1 MEAEAGQ
8 GGPPSPRKYF
18 AMTRKPFL
26 KATIASGLL
35 LNILFLANMSYIFGS
50 IFQSTSKTH
59 ALNVL
64 LVDYDGG
71 IVSQSVRA
79 AYSSLKSNTFVTI
92 HEQPA
97 SDFDDTAAIDDA
109 VCSGDYW
116 AALYVAPNASS
127 RLAQAL
133 EGGSAAANYNASS
146 ALGLV
151 WYVFTSYS
159 IPSSKYLLRRR
170 SRIPYHLLLRM
181 KRIY

>member
-8 GGPPSPRKYF
+8 GGPPSPMKYF

-26 KATIASGLL
+26 KATITSGLI

-50 IFQSTSKTH
+50 IFQSPGRTH

-64 LVDYDGG
+64 LVDYDGSV
-71 IVSQSVRA
+71 VSQSVRA

-116 AALYVAPNASS
+116 AALYVTPNASS
-127 RLAQAL
+127 NLAQAL
-133 EGGSAAANYNASS
+133 EGGSAAENYNASL
-146 ALGLV
+146 ALGVV
-151 WYVFTSYS
+151 WYCFTYS
-159 IPSSKYLLRRR
+159 SLYTFKVAIQ
-170 SRIPYHLLLRM
+170 
-181 KRIY
+181 

>member
-8 GGPPSPRKYF
+8 GGPPSPKKYF
-18 AMTRKPFL
+18 AMTRKPFF
-26 KATIASGLL
+26 KATIASGLI

-50 IFQSTSKTH
+50 IFQSTGRTH
-59 ALNVL
+59 ALKVL

-71 IVSQSVRA
+71 VVSQSVRA

-92 HEQPA
+92 DEQPA

-116 AALYVAPNASS
+116 AALYVTPDASS
-127 RLAQAL
+127 NLAQAL
-133 EGGSAAANYNASS
+133 EGGSAAESYNASS

-151 WYVFTSYS
+151 WYGFTF
-159 IPSSKYLLRRR
+159 LR
-170 SRIPYHLLLRM
+170 SHI
-181 KRIY
+181 

>member
-1 MEAEAGQ
+1 MEPEAGQ
-8 GGPPSPRKYF
+8 GGPPSPMKYF
-18 AMTRKPFL
+18 AITRKPFL

-35 LNILFLANMSYIFGS
+35 INLLFLANMAYIFGS
-50 IFQSTSKTH
+50 IFQSPSRTH

-71 IVSQSVRA
+71 VVSQSVRA

-97 SDFDDTAAIDDA
+97 SDFDDTAAIDNA

-127 RLAQAL
+127 NLGQAL
-133 EGGSAAANYNASS
+133 EGGSAAENYNASS

-151 WYVFTSYS
+151 WYDFN
-159 IPSSKYLLRRR
+159 SS
-170 SRIPYHLLLRM
+170 
-181 KRIY
+181 

>member
-8 GGPPSPRKYF
+8 GGPPSPMKYF

-26 KATIASGLL
+26 KATIASGIL

-50 IFQSTSKTH
+50 IFHSPSRTH

-71 IVSQSVRA
+71 VVSQSVRA

-97 SDFDDTAAIDDA
+97 SEFDNTAAIDNA

-116 AALYVAPNASS
+116 AALYVSPNASS
-127 RLAQAL
+127 NLAQAL
-133 EGGSAAANYNASS
+133 EGGSAAENYNASS

-151 WYVFTSYS
+151 WYGFTFSS
-159 IPSSKYLLRRR
+159 FPSLKVSSKAADDSLSFLFRVEV
-170 SRIPYHLLLRM
+170 IC
-181 KRIY
+181 

>member
-1 MEAEAGQ
+1 MEAEAGK
-8 GGPPSPRKYF
+8 GGPPSPKKYF
-18 AMTRKPFL
+18 AVTRAPFL

-50 IFQSTSKTH
+50 IFQSPSRAH

-71 IVSQSVRA
+71 VVSQSVRA

-92 HEQPA
+92 REQPA

-116 AALYVAPNASS
+116 AALYVSPNASS
-127 RLAQAL
+127 NLAQAL
-133 EGGSAAANYNASS
+133 EGGSAAQNYNASS

-151 WYVFTSYS
+151 WYGFTSSS
-159 IPSSKYLLRRR
+159 IPSSSICLAAGIEEGTVSPLE
-170 SRIPYHLLLRM
+170 
-181 KRIY
+181 